1 MAKRA
6 KTIGQTTGGR
16 GKLPGNIKTQA
27 DYYNSGRSSAFN
39 PGGTVRNAAGNATN
53 RGGKS

>member
-6 KTIGQTTGGR
+6 KTIGQTRGGKGR
-16 GKLPGNIKTQA
+16 LPGNIQTQA

-39 PGGTVRNAAGNATN
+39 PGGVVRNAAGQATN
-53 RGGKS
+53 RSGKS